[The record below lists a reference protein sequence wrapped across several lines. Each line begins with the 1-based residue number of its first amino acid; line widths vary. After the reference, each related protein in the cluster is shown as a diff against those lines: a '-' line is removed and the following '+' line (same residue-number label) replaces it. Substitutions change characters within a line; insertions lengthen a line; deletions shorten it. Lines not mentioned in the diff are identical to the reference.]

1 MYATRKMP
9 HRTSF
14 PVSLPPPPKRGRR
27 RGAKALLTYRISA
40 LSPSFF
46 RSSRDVTYKNA
57 LVTACLEEDNEKRG
71 ELSCLSSS
79 TASAF
84 YEQKKAREKKRRK
97 KKTQRDNTIT
107 PPHLQHLT
115 IQPLSALVLGPL
127 NHHLSLMLF
136 FLCLF
141 NSSYRSFSLCAS
153 PLQMFSFARS
163 LLDLFVPWRERFTL
177 FLFC

>member
-1 MYATRKMP
+1 MQHARCP
-9 HRTSF
+9 IGLHFLSAC
-14 PVSLPPPPKRGRR
+14 PPPPKRGRR

-84 YEQKKAREKKRRK
+84 YEQKKAREKKKRK
-97 KKTQRDNTIT
+97 KKNSERQHHNT
-107 PPHLQHLT
+107 PPPPAPHH
-115 IQPLSALVLGPL
+115 SASLRSCLGPSQSPPL
-127 NHHLSLMLF
+127 LDAI
-136 FLCLF
+136 
-141 NSSYRSFSLCAS
+141 FSL
-153 PLQMFSFARS
+153 PL
-163 LLDLFVPWRERFTL
+163 
-177 FLFC
+177 